1 MVMVVKN
8 IKMKHLRCR
17 CLGGSTCIQW
27 LHTDYSYNNSCLAV
41 CIHPQCSTWARSCSK
56 SQSMQSV
63 CHAISWSQSVLTT
76 IFNWAC
82 LQCSAQRTYNTSE
95 IDSIVWLCN
104 SSDLRC
110 YTVVKFKLPASRQ
123 STMYGFAGE
132 LRSSATAIDRE
143 VSKSRHNSTTRLRI
157 WLSNDEQ
164 RDNIEFYL
172 YC

>member
-1 MVMVVKN
+1 
-8 IKMKHLRCR
+8 MKHLWCR
-17 CLGGSTCIQW
+17 YLGGITCIQW

-56 SQSMQSV
+56 SQSMRSV

-82 LQCSAQRTYNTSE
+82 LQCSAQRTYNMSE
-95 IDSIVWLCN
+95 IDSIAWLCN
-104 SSDLRC
+104 SSGPALLYSSEILTYQLLDSQLC
-110 YTVVKFKLPASRQ
+110 MVLPLENS
-123 STMYGFAGE
+123 
-132 LRSSATAIDRE
+132 RSSPTAIDRE

-157 WLSNDEQ
+157 RLSNDEQ
-164 RDNIEFYL
+164 RDNIECYL